1 MLNIKIIA
9 SGNLKEQY
17 LKDAVGEYS
26 KRIGG
31 MCKFEIVQLKEAP
44 LPQEPSQAQIDS
56 ALESEAKKIFA
67 EIPDK
72 AYKIAMCVEGKQLTS
87 KKLADEI
94 EKISLRTSELCFII
108 GSSYGLAPS
117 IKNAADMKLSI
128 SELTF
133 PHQLMRVILLEQIY
147 RSCRIINHEPYHK

>member
-1 MLNIKIIA
+1 MINIKIIA

-56 ALESEAKKIFA
+56 ALESEAKKILRKFL
-67 EIPDK
+67 IK
-72 AYKIAMCVEGKQLTS
+72 HI
-87 KKLADEI
+87 KLQCALKE
-94 EKISLRTSELCFII
+94 
-108 GSSYGLAPS
+108 SS
-117 IKNAADMKLSI
+117 
-128 SELTF
+128 
-133 PHQLMRVILLEQIY
+133 
-147 RSCRIINHEPYHK
+147 

>member
-44 LPQEPSQAQIDS
+44 LPQEPSQAQID
-56 ALESEAKKIFA
+56 
-67 EIPDK
+67 
-72 AYKIAMCVEGKQLTS
+72 
-87 KKLADEI
+87 
-94 EKISLRTSELCFII
+94 
-108 GSSYGLAPS
+108 
-117 IKNAADMKLSI
+117 
-128 SELTF
+128 
-133 PHQLMRVILLEQIY
+133 
-147 RSCRIINHEPYHK
+147 